1 MVGAGLFQR
10 KNGVFLGIQLAQM
23 TGSSQRRPLF
33 LRALSLYGITKSA
46 HKYHIPILILFKIK
60 YSSTQF
66 YLLNCVLGF
75 FTYLLF
81 IVLLQKAYSFRF

>member
-33 LRALSLYGITKSA
+33 LRALSLYGITKRA
-46 HKYHIPILILFKIK
+46 RKYHGPILNYF
-60 YSSTQF
+60 
-66 YLLNCVLGF
+66 
-75 FTYLLF
+75 
-81 IVLLQKAYSFRF
+81 QK